1 MVVTF
6 ALLITSLVFASVAQL
21 FFKIGMDKM
30 GELSFAPI
38 STAILTVIRIITAPD
53 IILGIFLMLLS
64 GLFWFIV
71 LSRAELSF
79 AYPMISLSYVMVAL
93 LSYFY
98 LGEQISLVRWVAIII
113 IIFGVAILARS

>member
-1 MVVTF
+1 MVITL
-6 ALLITSLVFASVAQL
+6 ALLLISLVFASIAQL
-21 FFKIGMDKM
+21 LFKIGMDKM
-30 GELSFAPI
+30 GELSFTPI
-38 STAILTVIRIITAPD
+38 SAAILTVLRIVTAPD
-53 IILGIFLMLLS
+53 IIFGIFFMLLS

-79 AYPMISLSYVMVAL
+79 AYPMISLSYIMVAL

-113 IIFGVAILARS
+113 IILGVAILARS